1 MATIRFFLQSKKENA
16 QIHVR
21 VSVSRGVVVR
31 KSTGFVINAQQ
42 WSEKTNLPKQTNA
55 ESKTLRNSLNKLQT
69 HLYEVLNDDLAK
81 GVLIDGNWLEN
92 QINTCFNRI
101 DKSDTN
107 VFVNYIQYM
116 IDNASTKETRGG
128 KIGLSEGTIKNYR
141 SFKKII
147 EEFEKYSKVK
157 ILFKD
162 INKSFTEKFKTWL
175 LKTKKYTVNYSGKQF
190 EFIKTVCLD
199 AQKNDIN
206 VTIHST
212 TLQPFRQQDKDR
224 FIHTLSFDEL
234 LQIYNTQMPTKHLKT
249 VQKWILIGCYVGQRG
264 GDLLSIT
271 PENIR
276 ENAKGVY
283 IDVLQQKTG
292 KNVTIGVIQDF
303 VLSILKNDFPEP
315 VSLNKI
321 NFHISKVCEIAKIN
335 EVVEGYITNSETK
348 QKELVSL
355 PKYNFITSHSFR
367 RSFATNFYKKMPT
380 PIIMGITGHTQ
391 ENIFLKYINQRQ
403 DKDANADL
411 FMTFF
416 EKMNSNV
423 EPQLKVVKK
432 IV

>member
-1 MATIRFFLQSKKENA
+1 MATIKFFLQSKKENA
-16 QIHVR
+16 QIYVR
-21 VSVSRGVVVR
+21 VSVCRGVVVR

-42 WSEKTNLPKQTNA
+42 WSEKTGLPKQTNA
-55 ESKTLRNSLNKLQT
+55 ESKTLRNSLNRLQT

-249 VQKWILIGCYVGQRG
+249 VQKWILIGCYIGQRG

>member
-1 MATIRFFLQSKKENA
+1 MATIKFFLQSKKENA

-55 ESKTLRNSLNKLQT
+55 ESKTLRNSLNRLQT
-69 HLYEVLNDDLAK
+69 YLYEVLNDDLAK

-234 LQIYNTQMPTKHLKT
+234 LQIYNAQMPTKHLKT
-249 VQKWILIGCYVGQRG
+249 VQKWILIGCYIGQRG

-271 PENIR
+271 TENIR

-335 EVVEGYITNSETK
+335 EVVEGYVTNSETK

-411 FMTFF
+411 FMSYY
-416 EKMNSNV
+416 EKLNSNN
-423 EPQLKVVKK
+423 EPQLRIVKK
-432 IV
+432 VI

>member
-1 MATIRFFLQSKKENA
+1 MATIKFFLQSKKENA

-31 KSTGFVINAQQ
+31 KSTGFIINAQQ
-42 WSEKTNLPKQTNA
+42 WSEKTGLPKQTNA
-55 ESKTLRNSLNKLQT
+55 ESKTLRNSLNRLQT

-81 GVLIDGNWLEN
+81 GVLIEGNWLEN

-249 VQKWILIGCYVGQRG
+249 VQKWILIGCYIGQRG

-411 FMTFF
+411 FMSFF
-416 EKMNSNV
+416 EKLNSNN
-423 EPQLKVVKK
+423 EPQLRIVKK
-432 IV
+432 VI

>member
-1 MATIRFFLQSKKENA
+1 MATIKFFLQSKKENA

-21 VSVSRGVVVR
+21 VSVCRGLVVR
-31 KSTGFVINAQQ
+31 KSTGFIINAQQ
-42 WSEKTNLPKQTNA
+42 WSEKTGLPKQTNA
-55 ESKTLRNSLNKLQT
+55 ESKTLRNSLNRLQT

-81 GVLIDGNWLEN
+81 GVLIDGNWLDS

-107 VFVNYIQYM
+107 VFVNYIQFM

-147 EEFEKYSKVK
+147 EEYEKYSKSK
-157 ILFKD
+157 ILFTD
-162 INKSFTEKFKTWL
+162 INKTFTEKFKTWL
-175 LKTKKYTVNYSGKQF
+175 LNIKKYTINYSGKQF

-212 TLQPFRQQDKDR
+212 TLQPFREQDKDR
-224 FIHTLSFDEL
+224 YIHTLSFDEL
-234 LQIYNTQMPTKHLKT
+234 LQIYNAEMPTKHLET
-249 VQKWILIGCYVGQRG
+249 VRKWILIGCYVGQRG
-264 GDLLSIT
+264 GDLLNIT
-271 PENIR
+271 PDDIR

-283 IDVLQQKTG
+283 IDIIQKKTSKKVTVGVMQDYVLE
-292 KNVTIGVIQDF
+292 
-303 VLSILKNDFPEP
+303 ILKNQFPDK

-321 NFHISKVCEIAKIN
+321 NYHISEVCRISKIDD
-335 EVVEGYITNSETK
+335 VVEGYIINSETLK
-348 QKELVSL
+348 RELVTM
-355 PKYNFITSHSFR
+355 PKYNFITSHSLR
-367 RSFATNFYKKMPT
+367 RSFATNFYKQMPT
-380 PIIMGITGHTQ
+380 PVIMGITGHTQ

-411 FMTFF
+411 FMSFF
-416 EKMNSNV
+416 EKMNSNN
-423 EPQLKVVKK
+423 EPKLKVV
-432 IV
+432 

>member
-1 MATIRFFLQSKKENA
+1 MATIKFFLQSKKENA

-21 VSVSRGVVVR
+21 VSVSRGLVVR
-31 KSTGFVINAQQ
+31 KSTGFIINAQQ
-42 WSEKTNLPKQTNA
+42 WSEKTGLPKQTNA
-55 ESKTLRNSLNKLQT
+55 ESKTLRNSLNRLQT

-107 VFVNYIQYM
+107 VFVNYIQFM

-147 EEFEKYSKVK
+147 EEFEKYYKVK

-249 VQKWILIGCYVGQRG
+249 VQKWILIGCYIGQRG

-283 IDVLQQKTG
+283 IDVVQQKTG

-411 FMTFF
+411 FMSFF
-416 EKMNSNV
+416 EKITSNN
-423 EPQLKVVKK
+423 EPQLKIVKRA
-432 IV
+432 

>member
-1 MATIRFFLQSKKENA
+1 MATIKFFLQSKKENA

-31 KSTGFVINAQQ
+31 KSTGFIINAQQ
-42 WSEKTNLPKQTNA
+42 WSEKTSLPKQTNA

-81 GVLIDGNWLEN
+81 GVLIDGNWLDS
-92 QINTCFNRI
+92 QINTCFNRV

-147 EEFEKYSKVK
+147 EEYEKYSKVK
-157 ILFKD
+157 LLFKD
-162 INKSFTEKFKTWL
+162 INKSFTERFKMWL

-234 LQIYNTQMPTKHLKT
+234 LQIYNTEMPTKHLKT
-249 VQKWILIGCYVGQRG
+249 VQKWILIGCYIGQRG

-271 PENIR
+271 PDNIR

-292 KNVTIGVIQDF
+292 KNVTIGVMQDF

-321 NFHISKVCEIAKIN
+321 NYHISKVCEIAKIN

-348 QKELVSL
+348 QKELVFL

-367 RSFATNFYKKMPT
+367 RSFATNFYKQMPT
-380 PIIMGITGHTQ
+380 PVIMGITGHTQ

-411 FMTFF
+411 FMSFF
-416 EKMNSNV
+416 EKMNSNN
-423 EPQLKVVKK
+423 EPTLRVVKK
-432 IV
+432 II

>member
-1 MATIRFFLQSKKENA
+1 MATIKFFLQSKKENA

-21 VSVSRGVVVR
+21 VSVSRDIVIR
-31 KSTGFVINAQQ
+31 KSTGFIINAQQ
-42 WSEKTNLPKQTNA
+42 WSEKTSLPKQTNA
-55 ESKTLRNSLNKLQT
+55 ESKTLRNSLNRLQT
-69 HLYEVLNDDLAK
+69 HLYAVLNDDLAK
-81 GVLIDGNWLEN
+81 GVLINGNWLEN

-101 DKSDTN
+101 GKSDTN

-116 IDNASTKETRGG
+116 IDKASTKETRGG

-147 EEFEKYSKVK
+147 EEFEKYYKVK

-162 INKSFTEKFKTWL
+162 INKSLTEEFKTWL

-234 LQIYNTQMPTKHLKT
+234 VQIYNTEMPTKHLKT
-249 VQKWILIGCYVGQRG
+249 VQKWILIGCYIGQRG

-271 PENIR
+271 PDNIR
-276 ENAKGVY
+276 ENAKGIY
-283 IDVLQQKTG
+283 IDVIQQKTG

-321 NFHISKVCEIAKIN
+321 NFHISKVCEIANIN
-335 EVVEGYITNSETK
+335 EVVEGYITNLETK

-380 PIIMGITGHTQ
+380 PVIMGITGHTQ

-411 FMTFF
+411 FMSFF
-416 EKMNSNV
+416 EKMNSNN
-423 EPQLKVVKK
+423 EPQLKVVKRA
-432 IV
+432 

>member
-1 MATIRFFLQSKKENA
+1 MATIKFFLQSKKENA

-21 VSVSRGVVVR
+21 VSVSRGLVVR
-31 KSTGFVINAQQ
+31 KSTGFIINAQQ
-42 WSEKTNLPKQTNA
+42 WSEKTGLPKQTNA
-55 ESKTLRNSLNKLQT
+55 ESKTLRNSLNRLQT

-107 VFVNYIQYM
+107 VFVNYIQFM

-234 LQIYNTQMPTKHLKT
+234 LQIYHTEMPTKHLKT
-249 VQKWILIGCYVGQRG
+249 VQKWILIGCYIGQRG

-271 PENIR
+271 PDNIR
-276 ENAKGVY
+276 ENTKGVY

-292 KNVTIGVIQDF
+292 KNVTIGVMQDF

-321 NFHISKVCEIAKIN
+321 NYHISKVCEIAKIN

-348 QKELVSL
+348 EKELVSL

-411 FMTFF
+411 FMSFF
-416 EKMNSNV
+416 EKITSNN
-423 EPQLKVVKK
+423 EPQLKIVKRA
-432 IV
+432 